1 VRRAPAELLL
11 LGAVLLWGFNYT
23 AVRYGV
29 THGFAPLSYAPL
41 RWILAGLALQ
51 AVARGRRRSLR
62 VERRDLAL
70 LAGVSV
76 VGIVCNQVTLLYALR
91 LAPASTVAL
100 VFGMLP
106 ILISLASHVTGMER
120 LRTRHWIASAVS
132 FAGVA
137 LVSLGTHG
145 RLGGELGGV
154 LLALLTV
161 CSFAVYSVAIVPMMR
176 RHSPLVVTAV
186 TTICGAVLLTVVTS
200 PALATQDWGRPGAL
214 AWSALVYSA
223 LPSIVVGNI
232 LWFTAV
238 NRVGPGRAGLY
249 SNLQPFVAALIGLVV
264 LSERLGPLQVAGGLV
279 IALGLVLGQR
289 GALSAPPAE

>member
-1 VRRAPAELLL
+1 
-11 LGAVLLWGFNYT
+11 
-23 AVRYGV
+23 
-29 THGFAPLSYAPL
+29 
-41 RWILAGLALQ
+41 
-51 AVARGRRRSLR
+51 
-62 VERRDLAL
+62 
-70 LAGVSV
+70 
-76 VGIVCNQVTLLYALR
+76 
-91 LAPASTVAL
+91 
-100 VFGMLP
+100 
-106 ILISLASHVTGMER
+106 MER